1 MSSDDRESRSGSAP
15 FPPPASVSMT
25 SPLGSSRRRLSSSF
39 IPSTEPVRA
48 ERQLTWV
55 STRLG
60 ESRSAKHIDNGVAWE
75 LFGPIVLVHAAS
87 ASLEKDKLISELQES
102 VQLRDLVLS
111 AMQEELDNLC
121 DQVAYFKDQPD
132 TLWGISSAM
141 NADEPYDDALCG
153 NIRTAGCGC
162 RSCIFHHLS
171 SNDLMGNTVMEE
183 SNSEDTYKCQLPPM
197 TSEERRMSNISD
209 WAPSVVSSVDIQ
221 LQLDSEQDIYNLRME
236 CEEKDTTIKELSE
249 NLHSSE
255 AISSKRIV
263 ELEGIIRTKKSAIT
277 KLKKDMAVLEQKVS
291 YLTRLRRPSSL
302 SSSKAGVK
310 QLRGIKDN
318 FLYDVDSAT
327 RALSSDSDCPPRTSS
342 QAPNAKSEEIIV
354 QNFKHSL
361 VGDQKTRHAKSSN
374 NVDKLTNQYQ
384 TFLQE
389 SPVGENSPN
398 EIFDT
403 ESLPRLRLP
412 TRSKDAIL
420 QK

>member
-87 ASLEKDKLISELQES
+87 VSLEKDKLISELQES

-121 DQVAYFKDQPD
+121 DQ
-132 TLWGISSAM
+132 
-141 NADEPYDDALCG
+141 
-153 NIRTAGCGC
+153 
-162 RSCIFHHLS
+162 
-171 SNDLMGNTVMEE
+171 
-183 SNSEDTYKCQLPPM
+183 CQLPPM

-255 AISSKRIV
+255 AISSKRIA